1 MMGAR
6 VFEKHFTLDHSWKGT
21 DHSFSLMPEGLRKM
35 VRNLNRIPKMLGNGI
50 KKNYLSEKKPIKKM
64 AKSIVVSKDLK
75 SGHKLK
81 FEDLSFK
88 SPGGWFSSIFIL
100 KINKKNSE
108 KRFIKRHQDYSQRRK
123 IIFNIFMNFLG
134 ENLKKSFPIKTF
146 FFKLKEEIYYYFAF
160 LLFIVYP
167 SLICKISKK
176 NFTITKKFRWK
187 KENNPEDEW
196 FYYRKFKKSII
207 R

>member
-1 MMGAR
+1 
-6 VFEKHFTLDHSWKGT
+6 
-21 DHSFSLMPEGLRKM
+21 
-35 VRNLNRIPKMLGNGI
+35 
-50 KKNYLSEKKPIKKM
+50 
-64 AKSIVVSKDLK
+64 
-75 SGHKLK
+75 
-81 FEDLSFK
+81 
-88 SPGGWFSSIFIL
+88 
-100 KINKKNSE
+100 
-108 KRFIKRHQDYSQRRK
+108 
-123 IIFNIFMNFLG
+123 MNFLG

-196 FYYRKFKKSII
+196 FYYRKFKKKHNQVNII
-207 R
+207 FKGNSLLSYKKKINKKIPTLFVNFYKKPNLKINFLGISGKNPSSFKKLGMYPYIKFNGSQVSNIDGKPVWKFKHNKGE